1 MGYDAAE
8 QAYGEHRF
16 AEAQELLNEHLT
28 EQPDDPRALLLQ
40 AYIHF
45 YGFQDTAAA
54 ASSYRRVLELVT
66 EGPYRDLA
74 SEGLKHCPVSER
86 EVKPA
91 EPAVEQGQTQEPA
104 DENEQLAQL
113 TQDLQQTHLN
123 EALQRQL
130 KAQ

>member
-28 EQPDDPRALLLQ
+28 EQPNDPRAVLLQ

-54 ASSYRRVLELVT
+54 ASSYRRVLELAT

-86 EVKPA
+86 DAKPA
-91 EPAVEQGQTQEPA
+91 EPA
-104 DENEQLAQL
+104 
-113 TQDLQQTHLN
+113 
-123 EALQRQL
+123 
-130 KAQ
+130 